1 MFIRSQDGTKLI
13 PAFEKNFEMFKIDYA
28 EYKISASTDGSTYE
42 LGCYTTIG
50 KAIRAIDMLQEE
62 LCKPVQT
69 SGEGRVLARVFRMPK
84 NNEVDA

>member
-13 PAFEKNFEMFKIDYA
+13 PTYGKNFEMLKTDYA

-50 KAIRAIDMLQEE
+50 KALWVIGMIQKE
-62 LCKPVQT
+62 LCKPIPLDSET
-69 SGEGRVLARVFRMPK
+69 LVFRMPRDG
-84 NNEVDA
+84 EVDA